1 MLPLRRY
8 GLQELR
14 GGAMGEE
21 RRHNCDK
28 RGRGV
33 VASCDS
39 SNSKLLMFV
48 IAKESG
54 THYGA

>member
-1 MLPLRRY
+1 
-8 GLQELR
+8 
-14 GGAMGEE
+14 MGEV